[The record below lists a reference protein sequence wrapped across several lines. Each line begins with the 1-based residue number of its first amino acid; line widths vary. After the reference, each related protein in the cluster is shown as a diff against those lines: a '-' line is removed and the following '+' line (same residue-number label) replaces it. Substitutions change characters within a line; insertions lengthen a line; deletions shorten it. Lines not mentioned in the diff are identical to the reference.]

1 MNGACGFGD
10 FTHKAL
16 RNQKQIGAETNIN
29 QKKNKIMKSK
39 LDLAT
44 KLHYELNLDN
54 FFSVEIKT
62 FNLLLL
68 AWNTPELEK
77 LLFDKGYQVQWNK
90 DYKNYRFESEEL
102 TIALIDKPETI

>member
-1 MNGACGFGD
+1 M
-10 FTHKAL
+10 KA
-16 RNQKQIGAETNIN
+16 
-29 QKKNKIMKSK
+29 K

-44 KLHYELNLDN
+44 KLHYELNLEN

-77 LLFDKGYQVQWNK
+77 LLFDKGYQVQWNE
-90 DYKNYRFESEEL
+90 YYQNYRYESEEL
-102 TIALIDKPETI
+102 TIVLAEKPETI

>member
-1 MNGACGFGD
+1 M
-10 FTHKAL
+10 KA
-16 RNQKQIGAETNIN
+16 
-29 QKKNKIMKSK
+29 K

-44 KLHYELNLDN
+44 KLHYELNLEN
-54 FFSVEIKT
+54 FFSVELKK

-77 LLFDKGYQVQWNK
+77 LLFDKGYQVQWNE

-102 TIALIDKPETI
+102 TIALIDKPITL